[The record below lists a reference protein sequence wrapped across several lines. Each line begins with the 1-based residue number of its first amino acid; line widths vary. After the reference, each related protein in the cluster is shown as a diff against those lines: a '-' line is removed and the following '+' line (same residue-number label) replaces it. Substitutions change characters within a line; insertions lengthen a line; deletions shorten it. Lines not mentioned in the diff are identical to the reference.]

1 MSKNKKIMLIMLI
14 VLVVY
19 GLFMFLVLGGTKKF
33 KKTNTQIAIIMGD
46 NATFTYNGSFWTYVE
61 LETTFDKLNWL
72 KYDVYENNELIGNYS
87 LWHSDKWYIFEGE
100 GENRKP
106 ITLSEDFIALRADS
120 SIKLTPFESKKI
132 VDYSY
137 VNAVL
142 DSYGIQASYLTVDEV
157 VSIDIDND
165 SNDENIYFISNS
177 LPLDNSENFN
187 FTIVFME
194 KKGEIY
200 RIFTDIQEM
209 DNSNGCKPFMRAVLD
224 YDLDGEQEII
234 FACGELSARKQRDN
248 IYKFKHNNSYD
259 EFKLVVSNQ

>member
-1 MSKNKKIMLIMLI
+1 MSKNKIIIIIMLVVLAVYALI
-14 VLVVY
+14 
-19 GLFMFLVLGGTKKF
+19 MFLVVGGTKKF
-33 KKTNTQIAIIMGD
+33 NKTNNQITIIMGD

-61 LETTFDKLNWL
+61 FETTYDKLNWL
-72 KYDVYENNELIGNYS
+72 KYDVYENNELLGNYS
-87 LWHSDKWYIFEGE
+87 MWHNDKWYIFDGDEE
-100 GENRKP
+100 HRKP
-106 ITLSEDFIALRADS
+106 VTVTEDFIALRADT

-142 DSYGIQASYLTVDEV
+142 DSYGIEASYLTVDEV

-165 SNDENIYFISNS
+165 SKDENIYFISNS
-177 LPLDNSENFN
+177 LPLDNPENFN

-194 KKGEIY
+194 KQGEIY
-200 RIFTDIQEM
+200 RMFTDIQEM
-209 DNSNGCKPFMRAVLD
+209 ENSDGCKPFMRAVLD

-234 FACGELSARKQRDN
+234 FACGGLSARQQKDY
-248 IYKFKHNNSYD
+248 IYKFKHVNSVD

>member
-1 MSKNKKIMLIMLI
+1 MSKNKKIIIIMLV
-14 VLVVY
+14 VLAVY
-19 GLFMFLVLGGTKKF
+19 ALIMFLVLGGTKKF
-33 KKTNTQIAIIMGD
+33 NRTNNQITIIMGD

-61 LETTFDKLNWL
+61 FETTYNKLNWL
-72 KYDVYENNELIGNYS
+72 KYDVYENNELLGNYS
-87 LWHSDKWYIFEGE
+87 MWHNDKWYIFDGDEE
-100 GENRKP
+100 HRKP
-106 ITLSEDFIALRADS
+106 VTVTEDFNALREDT

-142 DSYGIQASYLTVDEV
+142 DSYGIEASYLTVDQV
-157 VSIDIDND
+157 VPIDIDND
-165 SNDENIYFISNS
+165 SKDENIYFISNS
-177 LPLDNSENFN
+177 LPLDNPENFN

-194 KKGEIY
+194 KQGEIY

-209 DNSNGCKPFMRAVLD
+209 ENSDGCKPFMRAVLD

-234 FACGELSARKQRDN
+234 FACGGLSARQQKDY
-248 IYKFKHNNSYD
+248 IYKFKHVNSVD

>member
-1 MSKNKKIMLIMLI
+1 MSKNKKIIIIMLV
-14 VLVVY
+14 VLAVY
-19 GLFMFLVLGGTKKF
+19 ALIMFLVVGGTKKF
-33 KKTNTQIAIIMGD
+33 NKTNNQITIIMGD

-61 LETTFDKLNWL
+61 FETTYDKLNWL
-72 KYDVYENNELIGNYS
+72 KYDVYENNELLGNYS
-87 LWHSDKWYIFEGE
+87 MWHNDKWYIFDGDEE
-100 GENRKP
+100 HRKP
-106 ITLSEDFIALRADS
+106 VTVTEDFIALRADT

-142 DSYGIQASYLTVDEV
+142 DSYGIEASYLTVDEV

-165 SNDENIYFISNS
+165 SKDENIYFISNS
-177 LPLDNSENFN
+177 LPLDNPENFN

-194 KKGEIY
+194 KQGEIY

-209 DNSNGCKPFMRAVLD
+209 ENSDGCKPFMRAVLD

-234 FACGELSARKQRDN
+234 FACGGLSARQQKDY
-248 IYKFKHNNSYD
+248 IYKFKHVNSVD